1 MKQIHLGL
9 FIYPAGHHIAGWRH
23 PSVDIGGITAMAYY
37 TQAAQAAE
45 RGLFDLFFVGD
56 ALAARERNG
65 RIIAGGALNNM
76 DSVSIVS
83 AISSVTERLGLV
95 ATLSTTY
102 NDPVSIARR
111 FASLDHVSAG
121 RAGWNI
127 ITTTNDDA
135 AFNFGLDRHMEKGLR
150 YERARDFVALV
161 TTLWDSW
168 PPGERQARL
177 VDYQGAFFQARQHFD
192 TRRPPQGWPVMVQAG
207 GSPPGRDFAA
217 RVGEVIFTAV
227 GQLAE
232 AQAYR
237 AAVHALLPLY
247 GRNPANMRI
256 MPGLSPVLADTEQA
270 AQAKLAMLDALVPTE
285 VAVWMLS
292 EQLRFDLFDA
302 PPDAP
307 LPVAAIHAGGEA
319 TSPRNAALLERAARD
334 GLSIE
339 ASGRIVAR
347 SRSHGAFVGTPDQLV
362 THMEHWVDE
371 GGCDGFN
378 IMPPYFPAELDLFV
392 EQVVPLLQ
400 RRGRH
405 RTAYAGTMLRDHL
418 GLARPSQP
426 G

>member
-1 MKQIHLGL
+1 MKQVHLGL

-56 ALAARERNG
+56 SLAARERNG

-102 NDPVSIARR
+102 NDPAAIARR

-127 ITTTNDDA
+127 VTTSNDDA
-135 AFNFGLDRHMEKGLR
+135 AFNFGLDQHMEKGLR
-150 YERARDFVALV
+150 YERAREFVAVV
-161 TTLWDSW
+161 TALWDSW
-168 PPGERQARL
+168 PPNE
-177 VDYQGAFFQARQHFD
+177 
-192 TRRPPQGWPVMVQAG
+192 RPPQGWPVMVQAG

-227 GQLAE
+227 GQLAD

-237 AAVHALLPLY
+237 AAVHALMPRY
-247 GRNPANMRI
+247 GRSPASMRI

-292 EQLRFDLFDA
+292 EQLQFDLFDA

-307 LPVAAIHAGGEA
+307 LPVAAIQAEGEA
-319 TSPRNAALLERAARD
+319 TSPRNVVLLDRALRE

-347 SRSHGAFVGTPDQLV
+347 SRSHGGFVGTPDQLV
-362 THMEHWVDE
+362 AYMEQWVDE

-378 IMPPYFPAELDLFV
+378 IMPPFFPAELDLFV
-392 EQVVPLLQ
+392 DQVVPLLQ

-405 RTAYAGTMLRDHL
+405 RTAYAGAMLRDHL
-418 GLARPSQP
+418 GLT
-426 G
+426 